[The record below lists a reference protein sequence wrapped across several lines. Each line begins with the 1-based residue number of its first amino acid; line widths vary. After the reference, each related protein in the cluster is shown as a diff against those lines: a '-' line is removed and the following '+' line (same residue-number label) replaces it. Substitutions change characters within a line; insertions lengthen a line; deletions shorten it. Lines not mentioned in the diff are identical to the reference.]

1 MGNRVTI
8 NKEVIVPELFFRSQG
23 EVQGELRSYPRRME
37 YEGRDYTF
45 MDGLRYLVRK
55 GQQLVQVFDMTDG
68 ARDYRLSFDVGQK
81 SWTLVDMT
89 R

>member
-8 NKEVIVPELFFRSQG
+8 NKEVYVSELYFRSHG
-23 EVQGELRSYPRRME
+23 EAQNDLKSYPRRME
-37 YEGRDYTF
+37 FDGRDYTF
-45 MDGLRYLVRK
+45 MDGLRYLVHK

-68 ARDYRLSFDVGQK
+68 SRDYRLKFDASHK

-89 R
+89 S